1 MRRFLREP
9 LLHFLLLGAAIFGLY
24 AAFDDTPPPMA
35 ENTIVVTEDEA
46 RRLAAEF
53 ERVWR
58 RQPAPEEMDS
68 VLTQYIR
75 EEVYVREALA
85 LGLDQGDQIIRRR
98 LQLKME
104 FLTESGAETV
114 QPDQATLQAHLE
126 ANAEQFREPP
136 LIAFEHILLNGNAG
150 PEELAAALASLN
162 AGSDPDTLAR
172 PSLLPPSFRLAP
184 PRAIDGTFGAG
195 FFDAI
200 AALPV
205 GEWTGPVQTS
215 FGQHLVLLT
224 ERKEAR
230 LPPLA
235 QIRERVEQNW
245 RMQAAK
251 ALREARFQALLSR
264 YEVIRPDAAAVLAP

>member
-1 MRRFLREP
+1 MRAFFREP
-9 LLHFLLLGAAIFGLY
+9 LLHFLLLAAAIFSLY
-24 AAFDDTPPPMA
+24 AAFDDSPAPIA
-35 ENTIVVTEDEA
+35 ENSIVVTQDEA
-46 RRLAAEF
+46 RRLAAGF

-58 RQPAPEEMDS
+58 RRPTPDELDN
-68 VLTQYIR
+68 VVTQYIR

-85 LGLDQGDQIIRRR
+85 LGLDQGDQVIRRR

-114 QPDQATLQAHLE
+114 QPDAATLQAHLE
-126 ANAEQFREPP
+126 ANAAQFREPP
-136 LIAFEHILLNGNAG
+136 LIAFEHLLLDGKTG

-184 PRAIDGTFGAG
+184 PRAIEGTFGAG

-200 AALPV
+200 AAFPI
-205 GEWTGPVQTS
+205 GQWAGPVKTG
-215 FGQHLVLLT
+215 FGQHLVRVT
-224 ERKEAR
+224 ERKDAR
-230 LPPLA
+230 LLPLA
-235 QIRERVEQNW
+235 QIRERVEQDW
-245 RMQAAK
+245 RMQAAT
-251 ALREARFQALLSR
+251 ALREARFKALLSR